1 MSMKATLSA
10 NSIDFAVLE
19 GKEIV
24 SLRGNAAKH
33 FDLGAGRVQAITY
46 SERVH
51 YPENGVY
58 LDIDNR
64 LIMDEK
70 TGKYHTTKDIY
81 TTELA
86 GKDEGGEIV
95 SLVRDGVRFGWK

>member
-1 MSMKATLSA
+1 MEKKLTLSS

-33 FDLGAGRVQAITY
+33 FDLGVGRVQAITY

-51 YPENGVY
+51 YSENGVY

-64 LIMDEK
+64 LVMDEK
-70 TGKYHTTKDIY
+70 TGKFTHQKTFIQR
-81 TTELA
+81 
-86 GKDEGGEIV
+86 
-95 SLVRDGVRFGWK
+95 S